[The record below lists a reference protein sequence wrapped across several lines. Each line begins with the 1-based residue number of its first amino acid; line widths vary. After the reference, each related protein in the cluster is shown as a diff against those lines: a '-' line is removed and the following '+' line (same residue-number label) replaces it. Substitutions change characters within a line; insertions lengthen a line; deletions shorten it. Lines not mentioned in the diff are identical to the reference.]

1 MAENRILGIFPRRR
15 EKRSDG
21 LPNPEMIVGIPGVT
35 TNALLASQKREHITE
50 KKSLMLSAVYRAVD
64 LISGAVAMLP
74 VTLYLDGQ
82 RVENDLSYLIN
93 FEPNNVS
100 TRFGLFKLVVV
111 DMLQK
116 GNAFL
121 LIMRNGETVE
131 ELRYIKP
138 DEVTILH
145 NKKENRK
152 RFRIKDYGDVDDSDM
167 LHFMNLTTDG
177 LVGIS
182 VLEAARRSMGIA
194 WASEQSADNF
204 FVRGGAVSGV
214 LSSKA
219 ILNEKQKLE
228 VRQQWKEIMAPDVGG
243 VAVVGADMTYTP
255 IHASASDSQLLES
268 RGFNVAEIARF
279 YGISPTLLGDLT
291 RSSYATFE
299 ATSLDF
305 LTNCLQPR
313 LTNIEQELN
322 RKLLLRREKQILKM
336 HFAYDTED
344 LLRCTKTE
352 MAQYYRDMI
361 NNGVMTV
368 NEVRRKLDLEPVEGG
383 DENYIQ
389 LNMTTLTGVQNNNT
403 NGNEN

>member
-1 MAENRILGIFPRRR
+1 MAENRILGIFPRR

-74 VTLYLDGQ
+74 VTLYQDGQ

-204 FVRGGAVSGV
+204 FMRGGAVSGV

-255 IHASASDSQLLES
+255 IHASAADSQLLES

-279 YGISPTLLGDLT
+279 YGVSPTLLGDLT

-322 RKLLLRREKQILKM
+322 RKLLLRREKQMLKM

-389 LNMTTLTGVQNNNT
+389 LNMTTLTGVQNNT
-403 NGNEN
+403 QNGNEN

>member
-1 MAENRILGIFPRRR
+1 MAENRILGIFPRR

-74 VTLYLDGQ
+74 VTLYQDGK

-121 LIMRNGETVE
+121 LIVRNGETVE

-138 DEVTILH
+138 EEVTILH

-152 RFRIKDYGDVDDSDM
+152 RFRIKDVGDVDDSSV

-194 WASEQSADNF
+194 WASEQ
-204 FVRGGAVSGV
+204 
-214 LSSKA
+214 
-219 ILNEKQKLE
+219 
-228 VRQQWKEIMAPDVGG
+228 
-243 VAVVGADMTYTP
+243 
-255 IHASASDSQLLES
+255 
-268 RGFNVAEIARF
+268 
-279 YGISPTLLGDLT
+279 
-291 RSSYATFE
+291 
-299 ATSLDF
+299 
-305 LTNCLQPR
+305 
-313 LTNIEQELN
+313 
-322 RKLLLRREKQILKM
+322 
-336 HFAYDTED
+336 
-344 LLRCTKTE
+344 
-352 MAQYYRDMI
+352 
-361 NNGVMTV
+361 
-368 NEVRRKLDLEPVEGG
+368 
-383 DENYIQ
+383 
-389 LNMTTLTGVQNNNT
+389 
-403 NGNEN
+403 